1 MFTVDLESVELPEQE
16 GLRHA
21 FPMHEGTGG
30 ASTAVVLFEVDPG
43 ATLAS
48 HTDSAE
54 EILVVL
60 QGSAEATVGDE
71 SGPLAAG
78 QAALVPASVPHGV
91 RNTGSETLRVL
102 GFFSAS
108 TILSRFEEA
117 PAPGAPQL
125 FVNGAPPELSVPLP
139 A

>member
-1 MFTVDLESVELPEQE
+1 
-16 GLRHA
+16 
-21 FPMHEGTGG
+21 
-30 ASTAVVLFEVDPG
+30 VVLFELDPG
-43 ATLAS
+43 AELVS

-71 SGPLAAG
+71 CGPLAAG

-117 PAPGAPQL
+117 PAPGAPRL
-125 FVNGAPPELSVPLP
+125 FVNGAPPELPVPL
-139 A
+139 AG